1 MQLASI
7 LNLISGG
14 VGTVGALLIVWGG
27 VSLGL
32 SLATSNGGANAAD
45 IAPALLKVVGGV
57 IIAAAAVY
65 FGLIDTSWAS

>member
-7 LNLISGG
+7 LNL
-14 VGTVGALLIVWGG
+14 
-27 VSLGL
+27 
-32 SLATSNGGANAAD
+32 NGGANAAD

-65 FGLIDTSWAS
+65 FGMIDTSWAS